1 MNLLMVNY
9 LHKYIRNGH
18 RSTTCIKAQ
27 YIKKDKSEINI
38 TLLSILGMEDTSD
51 HVLPSSSPMLTDEEE
66 AELYIRDTLRS
77 QKEFEGMDLNQVY

>member
-18 RSTTCIKAQ
+18 RSISKAQ